1 MKLTNENINATVGEI
16 QKFFEQADVSV
27 RDRTKINLLVE
38 EALLRCSE
46 HFGANHDFELKMSKW
61 FGTPKLLRRIRGAAF
76 NPLETPEDYD
86 DEVITAT
93 VMQNLLHYESAE
105 TTYRYLNGC
114 NEIYVFST

>member
-1 MKLTNENINATVGEI
+1 MKLTNENIAAVVEKI

-46 HFGANHDFELKMSKW
+46 HFGAEKDFEFKMSKW
-61 FGTPKLLRRIRGAAF
+61 LGVPKLLIQIRGEAF
-76 NPLETPEDYD
+76 NPLETPENYD

-93 VMQNLLHYESAE
+93 VMQNLLHYESA
-105 TTYRYLNGC
+105 
-114 NEIYVFST
+114 